1 MNVAMPT
8 IIHVPMEIESVRR
21 IKDPNGKTI
30 YQVFGYVGDY
40 NVSIWLDETEAKA
53 TGLAARAL

>member
-1 MNVAMPT
+1 MPT

-53 TGLAARAL
+53 TGLAAQSK